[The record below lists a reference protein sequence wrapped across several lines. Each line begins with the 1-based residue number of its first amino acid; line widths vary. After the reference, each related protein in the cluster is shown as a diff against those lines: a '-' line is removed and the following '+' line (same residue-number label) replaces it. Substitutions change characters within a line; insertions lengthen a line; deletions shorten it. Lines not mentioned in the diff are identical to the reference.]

1 MVSDIRTRVDH
12 KQRLQL
18 APQYRPSHKAT
29 NFIIN
34 IHSKFVIYIHSINS
48 PHKYASDSLSPTCVT
63 FPPSHAHHTH
73 TKAAEETIAIY
84 IYCRHIVCLCQTFL
98 FFASPNIFS
107 PKRFSCIFFFF
118 WHRDCRRF
126 FLLFIQTQY
135 SSARLRMTSRSQIT
149 WAAHVNGVN
158 NERIALWIEELKK
171 KNNKPFIFIGF
182 LFIISIGYGWWS
194 WIRNNSARQ
203 NGKFVVRISNAMPFY
218 RCCQMRWH
226 IVLWSSFTYR
236 TVCVAVTIRV
246 AGQSDDILIRCTA
259 NMMYYWVI
267 WWI

>member
-29 NFIIN
+29 NFNIN

-63 FPPSHAHHTH
+63 LPPSHAHHTH

-118 WHRDCRRF
+118 GIEIAGGFSC
-126 FLLFIQTQY
+126 Y
-135 SSARLRMTSRSQIT
+135 SFRHNIRLHAWEWQAEARSRGLPMWMVWT
-149 WAAHVNGVN
+149 M
-158 NERIALWIEELKK
+158 NE
-171 KNNKPFIFIGF
+171 
-182 LFIISIGYGWWS
+182 
-194 WIRNNSARQ
+194 
-203 NGKFVVRISNAMPFY
+203 
-218 RCCQMRWH
+218 
-226 IVLWSSFTYR
+226 
-236 TVCVAVTIRV
+236 
-246 AGQSDDILIRCTA
+246 
-259 NMMYYWVI
+259 
-267 WWI
+267 